1 MKKAE
6 APVKFTRKQLARKR
20 PLKSGGGVEP
30 KPEPAAEPAPAAD
43 AEAAPEPMVEAEA

>member
-6 APVKFTRKQLARKR
+6 TPVKFTRKQLARKR

-30 KPEPAAEPAPAAD
+30 ELHPAAD